1 MLEIADRFVGD
12 LICRK
17 AKAPHQLDMVSS
29 LLLTGNKRI
38 PLGRLASESCLG
50 IKQFERKFKERTGV
64 TPMLFAKIVR
74 FDRAF
79 CLKLRY
85 PKMHW
90 NQIAYAC
97 DYSNYQ
103 HLVKDYRKFTGL
115 TPPAFDQLHD
125 TIETLP
131 TLQHF

>member
-1 MLEIADRFVGD
+1 
-12 LICRK
+12 
-17 AKAPHQLDMVSS
+17 
-29 LLLTGNKRI
+29 
-38 PLGRLASESCLG
+38 
-50 IKQFERKFKERTGV
+50 V

-103 HLVKDYRKFTGL
+103 HLVKDYREFTGL
-115 TPPAFDQLHD
+115 TPPAFDQLND
-125 TIETLP
+125 TIETLVYAIDEISACLTCNRYSLLG
-131 TLQHF
+131 TLRNELKCH